1 MSLILNKASF
11 QLWLDRH
18 YVAFRYRRWRNREAE
33 ERLSDEAE
41 QPYKFIGSKKLD
53 ELRRF
58 IPRYFSFSST
68 RSKKNFMTL

>member
-1 MSLILNKASF
+1 MTF

-18 YVAFRYRRWRNREAE
+18 YVDFRYHRFRIREAE
-33 ERLSDEAE
+33 ERFSDEAE

-58 IPRYFSFSST
+58 IPRYFSFAST
-68 RSKKNFMTL
+68 RLEKNFMTL